1 MTWLASIHQEHPQ
14 ALPATMRERYGF
26 PWGCLGQPQAPIAE
40 AVTLTKAALTDTST
54 QLGAEHAG
62 WEFPATV
69 PELMHLM
76 LQVDPK
82 YAKMVL
88 PFDPDDPGPRG
99 GEQERSEDEVLVAKV
114 QAEMEAAFTFSS

>member
-1 MTWLASIHQEHPQ
+1 MIWLAGIHQEHPQ
-14 ALPATMRERYGF
+14 TLPATMRERYGF

-40 AVTLTKAALTDTST
+40 AVTLTKAALADTST
-54 QLGAEHAG
+54 LLGAEHAG

-76 LQVDPK
+76 LQVDPR
-82 YAKMVL
+82 YAKTVL

-99 GEQERSEDEVLVAKV
+99 REQERSEDEALVARV

>member
-40 AVTLTKAALTDTST
+40 AVTLTK
-54 QLGAEHAG
+54 AG